1 MKTIEISVDDQDFSK
16 LKNLLIQLDFVKQIK
31 EKQAA
36 EIDATTLLS
45 EQSLAEEWDS
55 IEDSRYEQYFQKWV
69 TVKAILYGLISPL
82 QTVFNQSRGQL

>member
-16 LKNLLIQLDFVKQIK
+16 LKNLLIQLDFIKHIK

-55 IEDSRYEQYFQKWV
+55 IEDSRYEQYFQK
-69 TVKAILYGLISPL
+69 
-82 QTVFNQSRGQL
+82 